1 MIIVCIN
8 LLDLEKSY
16 NFILRPAN
24 KHILI
29 SETTSL
35 SKNPFDNSKLSPNS
49 IDPFTEGVSN
59 IDDSTLSNSLKNFV
73 DLHLN
78 IDDST
83 FLKVSSFFS
92 SSFYFFYVK
101 LTSNPTLLG
110 QISFSKRLERQQY
123 TTIPNAFKHVSNR
136 SRQPTHLPRNTS
148 LTNPTKPTYQIPPSI
163 PFHRRQFHPII
174 RRSTVETSV
183 AP

>member
-1 MIIVCIN
+1 MVMLSRCKWENREEHCLRGRRMKARAIKFSLETRHVLPRVWRGGHGWSRPRDRRYRALRDKSVALLPATLTRDSLIIPLLYLYIHTYIYICAIPLIIVCIN

-73 DLHLN
+73 DLIYIWILM
-78 IDDST
+78 I
-83 FLKVSSFFS
+83 
-92 SSFYFFYVK
+92 
-101 LTSNPTLLG
+101 
-110 QISFSKRLERQQY
+110 
-123 TTIPNAFKHVSNR
+123 
-136 SRQPTHLPRNTS
+136 LP
-148 LTNPTKPTYQIPPSI
+148 
-163 PFHRRQFHPII
+163 F
-174 RRSTVETSV
+174 
-183 AP
+183 

>member
-1 MIIVCIN
+1 MIATSRSTISCITRQIGGPASCHVNERFIDYTITIFIHIYIYICAIPSIIVCIN

-16 NFILRPAN
+16 NFILRSAN

-73 DLHLN
+73 DL
-78 IDDST
+78 I
-83 FLKVSSFFS
+83 
-92 SSFYFFYVK
+92 Y
-101 LTSNPTLLG
+101 
-110 QISFSKRLERQQY
+110 I
-123 TTIPNAFKHVSNR
+123 
-136 SRQPTHLPRNTS
+136 
-148 LTNPTKPTYQIPPSI
+148 
-163 PFHRRQFHPII
+163 
-174 RRSTVETSV
+174 
-183 AP
+183 

>member
-1 MIIVCIN
+1 MALLPATLTRDSLIIPLLYLYIHTYIYICAIPLIIVCIN

-73 DLHLN
+73 DL
-78 IDDST
+78 I
-83 FLKVSSFFS
+83 
-92 SSFYFFYVK
+92 Y
-101 LTSNPTLLG
+101 
-110 QISFSKRLERQQY
+110 I
-123 TTIPNAFKHVSNR
+123 
-136 SRQPTHLPRNTS
+136 
-148 LTNPTKPTYQIPPSI
+148 
-163 PFHRRQFHPII
+163 
-174 RRSTVETSV
+174 
-183 AP
+183 